1 MGDVE
6 PSANLDPR
14 LTFKLNVLTRPVGA
28 VRVVPYAHF
37 GRGTVRGNVQPPQLG
52 EQLRYCCLPF
62 LGAKFVQDQLIKFPA
77 AGFVLDITAFCYQE
91 FVVVVEFHP
100 LFMKV
105 TFTILEP
112 ANHPFIDLLPS
123 FERSAVWAPSDKKA
137 QLVLSG
143 VEAEPAAGFFID
155 EPG

>member
-14 LTFKLNVLTRPVGA
+14 LTFKLNVLTRPVRA
-28 VRVVPYAHF
+28 VGVVPYAHF
-37 GRGTVRGNVQPPQLG
+37 GRGTVRGNVQPPELG
-52 EQLRYCCLPF
+52 EQFGYCWRPF

-91 FVVVVEFHP
+91 FVVVVEFHR

-105 TFTILEP
+105 TFTVLEP
-112 ANHPFIDLLPS
+112 ADHPFVDLFPS
-123 FERSAVWAPSDKKA
+123 FEWSAVWAPSDKKA
-137 QLVLSG
+137 QLVLSA
-143 VEAEPAAGFFID
+143 VESEPAAGFFA
-155 EPG
+155 EQ